1 MYLQR
6 WDPLAELRR
15 THGLAFRPWH
25 SLFDS
30 YGPGEAARAWRIPL
44 DVRNDGDNL
53 VVAASLPGLKA
64 DEIEVEV
71 DDGVLSISAETKTEN
86 EEKTDGY
93 LRRERR
99 SGRFH
104 RAIRLPETVDG
115 EQAESRYEDGVLTIT
130 LPRVEEKT
138 TAKQI
143 EVKAA

>member
-6 WDPLAELRR
+6 WDPFAELHR
-15 THGLAFRPWH
+15 TRGLALRPWH
-25 SLFDS
+25 ALFDN
-30 YGPGEAARAWRIPL
+30 YGLSETARAWRIPL
-44 DVRNDGDNL
+44 DVRNEGDNY

-64 DEIEVEV
+64 DEIEVQV
-71 DDGVLSISAETKTEN
+71 DEGVLSISAETKTEN
-86 EEKTDGY
+86 EVGKNGY

-99 SGRFH
+99 SGRFQ

-130 LPRVEEKT
+130 LPRVEEKK
-138 TAKQI
+138 AKQI